1 MRLCLLFC
9 VLCLMAPTIYSQ
21 QPCLCP
27 KGEKGDPGYP
37 GIPGS
42 PGPPGPSGPPGRDG
56 RPGTPGTS
64 CRTGSDGTCDDRG
77 PPGPRGPR
85 GFPGPSGLP
94 GIVGPPGRP
103 GICDQD
109 AMSSCPEIRAF
120 QERLRNLQLAVNYQF
135 VRRVGQKYFVSNQL
149 RESFENAV
157 EFCSQRGLELALPQ
171 SEEENSALTEVV
183 VDADKAVW
191 INVNKKKSEGRFL
204 VDGKKQPLTY
214 MKWAEGQPD
223 ESIED
228 TGCTMLSDKGLW
240 TVTRECFLNAYI
252 VCQL

>member
-42 PGPPGPSGPPGRDG
+42 PGPSGPPGRDG
-56 RPGTPGTS
+56 LPGLPGQQGTS
-64 CRTGSDGTCDDRG
+64 CRTGSGGLCGKRG
-77 PPGPRGPR
+77 APGPTGNI
-85 GFPGPSGLP
+85 GFPGERGVIGLP
-94 GIVGPPGRP
+94 GQPGRP
-103 GICDQD
+103 GFCDQVPK
-109 AMSSCPEIRAF
+109 SSCPDIKAYQDSLEK
-120 QERLRNLQLAVNYQF
+120 LQLAVNYQF
-135 VRRVGQKYFVSNQL
+135 VRRVGQKYFVSNKS
-149 RESFENAV
+149 RESFGKAV

-171 SEEENSALTEVV
+171 SEEENSALTEVFWDV
-183 VDADKAVW
+183 YKAVW
-191 INVNKKKSEGRFL
+191 INVNKKKSEGNFL